1 MRRTATFAALLFATA
16 GLAGCA
22 AGGPGGPDKPRE
34 VNIASLPAGASASA
48 EGESPL
54 SRATLQAVNEF
65 RAGKGVGALAADGT
79 LQRAAAVHAADMSL
93 RGFFGH
99 HNPDGQ
105 GPRERVLAA
114 NPQFTGVVA
123 ENIQVVEGPTYAA
136 MSDAALAETLVE
148 KWAQSPMHR
157 KNMQSPDMTRSGIG
171 IARSGERIIAV
182 QVFSGP

>member
-1 MRRTATFAALLFATA
+1 MRCAIAFALLLMSVT
-16 GLAGCA
+16 LAGCTA
-22 AGGPGGPDKPRE
+22 GPDGPAKPQK
-34 VNIASLPAGASASA
+34 VNIASLPAGASAAA

-54 SRATLQAVNEF
+54 SRATLQAVNAF
-65 RAGKGVGALAADGT
+65 RASKGVGALTADAS
-79 LQRAAAVHAADMSL
+79 LQRAAAVHAADMSM

-114 NPQFTGVVA
+114 NPEFTGAVA
-123 ENIQVVEGPTYAA
+123 ENLQMVEGPTYAA
-136 MSDAALAETLVE
+136 MSDAELAETLVR

-171 IARSGERIIAV
+171 IARSGQQIIAV